1 MIVATAV
8 VVVVYIHLILSFG
21 IHFDYVS
28 ILPGALDGDCD
39 AAIEVH
45 TMNSFCHKTLQ

>member
-1 MIVATAV
+1 MIEAAV

-21 IHFDYVS
+21 IHFDYVT
-28 ILPGALDGDCD
+28 IPPGALDGDCD

-45 TMNSFCHKTLQ
+45 TINLFCHKTLQ